1 MEESSSLPSEVVPIG
16 ESIGPVG
23 ASGPGPDLVG
33 AFGQTEPDAPA
44 DAAADNGNGNGNG
57 KEVEHVVARRFSSG
71 WNRLLDPHHVRDKDF
86 TFPGWNGL
94 PFRGSIP
101 SLKETD
107 PEIRASLEAQLRHEL
122 GRAAERDI
130 ALTRRLGRRWRAEMP
145 FAPFDMFL
153 MLEPGVPWTP
163 KDVLEPSMIGLEEPM
178 EEEPDG
184 GVPTEGDAE

>member
-107 PEIRASLEAQLRHEL
+107 PEYRQPQVSYEPHIWILNLSVKEDLEDYRSVYQLVTNGSAVISAEERQYDKEL
-122 GRAAERDI
+122 KNWRIFLRW
-130 ALTRRLGRRWRAEMP
+130 AL
-145 FAPFDMFL
+145 MFTH
-153 MLEPGVPWTP
+153 M
-163 KDVLEPSMIGLEEPM
+163 
-178 EEEPDG
+178 
-184 GVPTEGDAE
+184 PTEFRA